1 MCCFE
6 VLWWPG
12 AASCNMIRTVL
23 CRLLLPQSH
32 THHPPY
38 QNKVKMSA
46 LHTLGLDA
54 AFENPAIL
62 GEGVTIHEWMLNR
75 IKCDNLTSSIVTNGL
90 VHDLSRHVHAKASR
104 HHQHDPTRSISKA
117 EMTHILCFLTS
128 RMSMEE
134 ITASIVRGV
143 TKRIPKEEPPD
154 ALWTGIDFI
163 KKQASVAGEGDGADE
178 RLDGGKGGESCV
190 GGEGSGVRGD
200 LGVGEEEHA
209 AGVGDRDARL
219 EGGGEEAGQGGETG
233 GPTHGTS

>member
-32 THHPPY
+32 THHPTY

-62 GEGVTIHEWMLNR
+62 GEGVTIHQWMLNR

-90 VHDLSRHVHAKASR
+90 VHDLSRHVHVKTSR

-117 EMTHILCFLTS
+117 EMTHILCFLVS
-128 RMSMEE
+128 IWLISIMDAALKIIIGLFAIRPLVVELLARARKGRACVHARNGANSLGGMSQ
-134 ITASIVRGV
+134 
-143 TKRIPKEEPPD
+143 D
-154 ALWTGIDFI
+154 
-163 KKQASVAGEGDGADE
+163 
-178 RLDGGKGGESCV
+178 
-190 GGEGSGVRGD
+190 
-200 LGVGEEEHA
+200 
-209 AGVGDRDARL
+209 
-219 EGGGEEAGQGGETG
+219 
-233 GPTHGTS
+233 